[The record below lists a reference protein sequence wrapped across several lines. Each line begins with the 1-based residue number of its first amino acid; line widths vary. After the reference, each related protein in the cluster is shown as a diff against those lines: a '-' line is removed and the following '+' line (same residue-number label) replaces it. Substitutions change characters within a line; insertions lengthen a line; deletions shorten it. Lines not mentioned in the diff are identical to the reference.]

1 MAKAQHVKI
10 YPLKHFLTGLAI
22 FCAAGTSAQTDP
34 SLTYAGMVN
43 ASRMEQHLRII
54 AGEEMEGRETG
65 TEGQRKAA
73 AYIEAQFRSAG
84 LQAPASLN
92 GYQQHYPLYRDTM
105 ISATVQIGETQLQ
118 YGTDYFV
125 PVLNNGTRRASA
137 KSMVF
142 AGYGIDEKNYSDYKG
157 LRVKGRVVV
166 LFSGEPKQEGIYLV
180 SGTKSTSKYSFPG
193 ISEKVKLAQEKGAAA
208 VIVINPQMA
217 ALSSRTVQLN
227 TKSNVYYPGRY
238 TEQSIGYI
246 AVSHEAVKR
255 SMPGFNWDSLISRA
269 VKNEPFHP
277 AALKQVPAAYRFDY
291 QKERLTIMASN
302 VLGVVEGT
310 DKKEEY
316 VFITAH
322 YDHLGKHDGKIYY
335 GADDDGSGTCAVIAM
350 GEAFAKAKADGK
362 GPRRTVVLM
371 TVSGEEKGLWGSEYY
386 SEHPVFPLDKTT
398 VDLNID
404 MIGRIDTERKKDDT
418 MHYVYVIGHDKLSSD
433 LQPISEGMNRK
444 YTGLV
449 LDYKF
454 DDPNDP
460 ERIYYRSDHYNFAR
474 KGVPIL
480 FFYDGMLKADYHKP
494 TDTVEKITW
503 PLYEKRA
510 QMIFHTAWEMANRDA
525 MLVRDIPLPEGTE
538 R

>member
-1 MAKAQHVKI
+1 MI
-10 YPLKHFLTGLAI
+10 R
-22 FCAAGTSAQTDP
+22 
-34 SLTYAGMVN
+34 
-43 ASRMEQHLRII
+43 ASRLEQHLTII

-73 AYIEAQFRSAG
+73 AYIEEQFRRAG
-84 LQAPASLN
+84 LTAPAALK
-92 GYQQHYPLYRDTM
+92 GYQQQYPLHRDSM
-105 ISATVQIGETQLQ
+105 MAAQVTVNGQPLT

-125 PVLNNGTRRASA
+125 PVLNNGTRKARASA
-137 KSMVF
+137 IVF
-142 AGYGIDEKNYSDYKG
+142 AGYGIEDPNYSDYTG

-166 LFSGEPKQEGIYLV
+166 LFSGEPKQEGRYLV
-180 SGTKSTSKYSFPG
+180 SGTKSPSKFSFPG
-193 ISEKVKLAQEKGAAA
+193 ITEKVKIAAEKGAAA
-208 VIVINPQMA
+208 VIVINPQMTT
-217 ALSSRTVQLN
+217 LNSRTVQLN
-227 TKSNVYYPGRY
+227 TRSNVYYPGRY
-238 TEQSIGYI
+238 AEQSVGYI
-246 AVSHEAVKR
+246 AISKEAALTHLR
-255 SMPGFNWDSLISRA
+255 GLNWDSLIRRA
-269 VKNEPFHP
+269 AQSEPFAASAEHP
-277 AALKQVPAAYRFDY
+277 LKAGFRFDY
-291 QKERLTIMASN
+291 RKTRQTILASN

-310 DKKEEY
+310 DKKDEY

-335 GADDDGSGTCAVIAM
+335 GADDDGSGTCAVINMA
-350 GEAFAKAKADGK
+350 EAFARARADGK
-362 GPRRTVVLM
+362 GPRRSVVLM
-371 TVSGEEKGLWGSEYY
+371 AVSGEEKGLWGSEYY
-386 SEHPVFPLDKTT
+386 SEHPVFPLENTS

-418 MHYVYVIGHDKLSSD
+418 LNYVYVIGHDKLSSD
-433 LQPISEGMNRK
+433 LQPINEGMNNR

-454 DDPNDP
+454 DDPSDP

-494 TDTVEKITW
+494 TDTVDKITW

-510 QMIFHTAWEMANRDA
+510 RMIFHTAWEMANREA
-525 MLVRDIPLPEGTE
+525 MLVRDIPLPQENE